1 MSKGIASVFF
11 GVFLYFG
18 LILIHEE
25 WEERY
30 MMGAAGPPPAFALN
44 NPWILV
50 ALIAG
55 VWALLVAII
64 RWADRPEELRTA
76 KR

>member
-1 MSKGIASVFF
+1 MWKVIASVFF

-25 WEERY
+25 WEELY
-30 MMGAAGPPPAFALN
+30 MMGSAGPPPALDLN

-50 ALIAG
+50 ALIVG
-55 VWALLVAII
+55 VWAFLVAII
-64 RWADRPEELRTA
+64 RWVDRLKKPGTA
-76 KR
+76 KL